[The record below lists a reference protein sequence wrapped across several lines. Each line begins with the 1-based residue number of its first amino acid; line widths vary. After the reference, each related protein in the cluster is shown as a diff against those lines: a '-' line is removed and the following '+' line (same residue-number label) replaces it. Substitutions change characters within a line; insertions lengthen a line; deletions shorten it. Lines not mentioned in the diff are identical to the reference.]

1 MKFIPKTLFAT
12 ALSGLLVSAPVAGFA
27 QNKHAIQQQAQVAFY
42 VKPGVTLN
50 ARSGPGTKF
59 GKIAA
64 FKPGTKLSVV
74 KRQGKWAQ
82 VRTDAGKLLW
92 VFASYLT
99 DTAPKV
105 QKVSPAQHVSK
116 PHRP

>member
-1 MKFIPKTLFAT
+1 MKFIPKSLFAA

-27 QNKHAIQQQAQVAFY
+27 QNKPAAQQQTQSAFY

-64 FKPGTKLSVV
+64 FQPGTKLSVV
-74 KRQGKWAQ
+74 KRQGDWAQ
-82 VRTDAGKLLW
+82 VKTDAGKLLW
-92 VFASYLT
+92 VFANYLT
-99 DTAPKV
+99 DSAPQA
-105 QKVSPAQHVSK
+105 QKSAPAQHSDK